1 MQRNMDLIRAILME
15 AEATP
20 ANKHIGDVHPEG
32 STSEEIAEHVD
43 MMIDGGLIE
52 GTLLPSGMGGARIAG
67 FRIKKVTWRG
77 REFLDAIRNDEVW
90 QQTKDRIAAKGDS
103 VPLTVAVEI
112 ATDAARKYFLE
123 D

>member
-1 MQRNMDLIRAILME
+1 VSA
-15 AEATP
+15 AE
-20 ANKHIGDVHPEG
+20 V
-32 STSEEIAEHVD
+32 AEHVD
-43 MMIDGGLIE
+43 LMIDGGLIE
-52 GTLLPSGMGGARIAG
+52 GTLLPSGMGDSRIAG

-90 QQTKDRIAAKGDS
+90 QRTKDRIADKGHS

-112 ATDAARKYFLE
+112 ASDAARKYFLE